1 MSDERGNRTVNENG
15 KNAPDKAGD
24 YARMLKKWGLIVVG
38 LWFIYLA
45 GAYLLACL
53 GRVLLPDEFLQGGG
67 FSMGAFGE
75 YSGALNAL
83 FAGLAFAGIIVTIRQ
98 QSAELRATKNEMRE
112 QTRQLKREDVY
123 RRLEIIRQ
131 LKKEISTEGYNHFAP
146 DAFSEKR
153 GHDVCILAYF
163 ANDIIKAFSED
174 KEKRKMRYLTVAKEC
189 LYTCQLWTG
198 PWLSSISCLL
208 EDIASDYKDDKAEM
222 IRLFRIVLATFDMAT
237 QQLISLYEGV
247 YISPKI
253 MPTLREAGLCEKR
266 DDARKSAVRNKMIH
280 ELFIQLATTGKS
292 VEEVLR
298 AWDSHSNAN
307 S

>member
-1 MSDERGNRTVNENG
+1 MSDARGNRIVNENG

-38 LWFIYLA
+38 LWLGYLF
-45 GAYLLACL
+45 GSYLLAWL
-53 GRVLLPDEFLQGGG
+53 GWVLLPDAFLLGGG
-67 FSMGAFGE
+67 VSMGAFGD
-75 YSGALNAL
+75 YFGALHAL

-98 QSAELRATKNEMRE
+98 QSAEIQATRDEMRE

-123 RRLEIIRQ
+123 RRLEIIQQ

-146 DAFSEKR
+146 DIFSEKR
-153 GHDVCILAYF
+153 GHDVCLLACF

-174 KEKRKMRYLTVAKEC
+174 NAKRKLRYLEVAKEC

-208 EDIASDYKDDKAEM
+208 EDIATDYKDDKAET

-237 QQLISLYEGV
+237 RQLICLHEGV

-253 MPTLREAGLCEKR
+253 MPTLREAGLCEKK
-266 DDARKSAVRNKMIH
+266 DDACKSAARNKMVR
-280 ELFIQLATTGKS
+280 ELFIQLATTEKS

-298 AWDSHSNAN
+298 AWDCHSTAN
-307 S
+307 R